1 MASSAGIVWKTP
13 PIRLVGRLD
22 DYRERLW
29 QAIGMLADLFA
40 ARMEAFAKTHAPWTD
55 RTGAARQSIRGFAV
69 KQATSVVIWL
79 VGGVD
84 YFVHLEFGTRVMVPR
99 PIIMPT
105 LEAHY
110 SQIMQAVRRLVG
122 A

>member
-1 MASSAGIVWKTP
+1 MASKAGIDWKVP
-13 PIRLVGRLD
+13 PVALVRRVD
-22 DYRERLW
+22 DYARRLW
-29 QAIGMLADLFA
+29 QAIGLLADLFA
-40 ARMEAFAKTHAPWTD
+40 ARMEAFAKTNAPWTD
-55 RTGAARQSIRGFAV
+55 RTGTARQSIRGFAV

-84 YFVHLEFGTRVMVPR
+84 YFVHLEFGTRVMAPR